1 MSRLLVE
8 ENSLPLFK
16 AQANLNGTFN
26 HKLFSL
32 YTIEKVPYQLTVE
45 RDDSATT
52 FIVEMKGQ
60 RHSMTLRRIPKR
72 IDLRLA
78 DFVEGI
84 ANGQIDTG
92 DCPAP
97 RLTAGG
103 AAFADPVNND
113 HLVQLR
119 GLIVEGGFIS
129 LDLGLERPVQ
139 VAMHRTRSQQG
150 ITAILGID
158 DRHPQTQCFTAYGL
172 DDYVFDLTLQSLEH
186 LVRSAAPAERDV

>member
-32 YTIEKVPYQLTVE
+32 HAIEKVPYQLTVE
-45 RDDSATT
+45 RGESATT

-92 DCPAP
+92 DGSAP
-97 RLTAGG
+97 RLAAEG
-103 AAFADPVNND
+103 AAFTDPMNID

-119 GLIVEGGFIS
+119 GLIIGGGFLS
-129 LDLGLERPVQ
+129 LDLGLGQPVN
-139 VAMHRTRSQQG
+139 VAMHRTRSQHG
-150 ITAILGID
+150 VTAILGIGD
-158 DRHPQTQCFTAYGL
+158 TRPQTQCFTAYGL
-172 DDYVFDLTLQSLEH
+172 DDYVLDLTLQSLEH
-186 LVRSAAPAERDV
+186 LVRSASPADRTA